1 MKKTIIL
8 SLGLAAALAGC
19 NSGNTYHITGSFD
32 GQIAPG
38 DTISIINY
46 ADGDT
51 INTIV
56 ATDSIL
62 NIEGVIN
69 EARPVALTKNGK
81 RFKKFI
87 LEPGNILCDST
98 IHGTPLNDK
107 LNEYAD
113 AEKKLYTE
121 YQEKAEAVKAAGA
134 NKDSLD
140 TVYDK
145 QFTDLYKTTFEAN
158 KDNAVG
164 FYALLDYAYGMKLA
178 ELEAVLANAPEWV
191 KTSKRVTNLVDAAK
205 KQDLTAPG
213 KMFTDFAVTNSEGK
227 EVKLSDYVGKGKYVL
242 VDFWASWCGPCRM
255 EMPEFQSAYDEYGD
269 EINFVIVN
277 MTDGQRETVESA
289 SGFIAD
295 SGYTFP
301 VYYDTDMDAA
311 STYGVYSLPTTYFAD
326 SEGNLVAYGKSALTA
341 EMMAEGIS
349 RIYKQ

>member
-81 RFKKFI
+81 RLKKFI

-242 VDFWASWCGPCRM
+242 VDFWASWCGPCRR
-255 EMPEFQSAYDEYGD
+255 EMPNLKELHNKYKDKGLTVLGIAVWDTPEDTRKAVEELELPWDIIDNAQSEPTDIYGITGIPHIILFAPD
-269 EINFVIVN
+269 GKIINR
-277 MTDGQRETVESA
+277 GETGEA
-289 SGFIAD
+289 LAK
-295 SGYTFP
+295 
-301 VYYDTDMDAA
+301 
-311 STYGVYSLPTTYFAD
+311 
-326 SEGNLVAYGKSALTA
+326 LVATELEK
-341 EMMAEGIS
+341 
-349 RIYKQ
+349 

>member
-242 VDFWASWCGPCRM
+242 VDFWASWCGPCRR
-255 EMPEFQSAYDEYGD
+255 EMPNLKELHNKYKDKGLTVLGIAVWDTPEDTRKAVEELELPWDIIDNAQSEPTDIYGITGIPHIILFAPD
-269 EINFVIVN
+269 GKIINR
-277 MTDGQRETVESA
+277 GETGEA
-289 SGFIAD
+289 LAK
-295 SGYTFP
+295 
-301 VYYDTDMDAA
+301 
-311 STYGVYSLPTTYFAD
+311 
-326 SEGNLVAYGKSALTA
+326 LVATELEK
-341 EMMAEGIS
+341 
-349 RIYKQ
+349 

>member
-191 KTSKRVTNLVDAAK
+191 KTSKRVTHLVDAAK

-242 VDFWASWCGPCRM
+242 VDFWASWCGPCRR
-255 EMPEFQSAYDEYGD
+255 EMPNLKELHNKYKDKGLTVLGIAVWDTPEDTRKAVEELELPWDIIDNAQSEPTDIYGITGIPHIILFAPD
-269 EINFVIVN
+269 GKIINR
-277 MTDGQRETVESA
+277 GETGEA
-289 SGFIAD
+289 LAK
-295 SGYTFP
+295 
-301 VYYDTDMDAA
+301 
-311 STYGVYSLPTTYFAD
+311 
-326 SEGNLVAYGKSALTA
+326 LVATELEK
-341 EMMAEGIS
+341 
-349 RIYKQ
+349 

>member
-178 ELEAVLANAPEWV
+178 ELGAVLANAPERV

-227 EVKLSDYVGKGKYVL
+227 EVKLSDYVGKGKYVV
-242 VDFWASWCGPCRM
+242 VDFWASWCGPCRR
-255 EMPEFQSAYDEYGD
+255 EMPNLKELHNKYKDKGLTVLGSAVWDTPEDTRKAVEELELPWDIIDNAQSEPTDIYGITGIPHIILFAPD
-269 EINFVIVN
+269 GKIINR
-277 MTDGQRETVESA
+277 GETGEA
-289 SGFIAD
+289 LAK
-295 SGYTFP
+295 
-301 VYYDTDMDAA
+301 
-311 STYGVYSLPTTYFAD
+311 
-326 SEGNLVAYGKSALTA
+326 LVATELEK
-341 EMMAEGIS
+341 
-349 RIYKQ
+349 

>member
-69 EARPVALTKNGK
+69 EARPVALTKNGT

-87 LEPGNILCDST
+87 LAPGNILCDST

-242 VDFWASWCGPCRM
+242 VDFWASWCGPCRR
-255 EMPEFQSAYDEYGD
+255 EMPNLKELHNKYKDKGLTVLGIAVWDTPEDTRKAVEELELPWDIIDNAQSEPTDIYGITGIPHIILFAPD
-269 EINFVIVN
+269 GKIINR
-277 MTDGQRETVESA
+277 GETGEA
-289 SGFIAD
+289 LAK
-295 SGYTFP
+295 
-301 VYYDTDMDAA
+301 
-311 STYGVYSLPTTYFAD
+311 
-326 SEGNLVAYGKSALTA
+326 LVATELEK
-341 EMMAEGIS
+341 
-349 RIYKQ
+349 

>member
-242 VDFWASWCGPCRM
+242 VDFWARWCGPCRR
-255 EMPEFQSAYDEYGD
+255 EMPNLKELHNKYKDKGLTVLGIAVWDTPEDTRKAVEELELPWDIIDNAQSEPTDIYGITGIPHIILFAPD
-269 EINFVIVN
+269 GKIINR
-277 MTDGQRETVESA
+277 GETGEA
-289 SGFIAD
+289 LAK
-295 SGYTFP
+295 
-301 VYYDTDMDAA
+301 
-311 STYGVYSLPTTYFAD
+311 
-326 SEGNLVAYGKSALTA
+326 LVATELEK
-341 EMMAEGIS
+341 
-349 RIYKQ
+349 